1 MIRRST
7 RAVVLAVLLAGAA
20 LSPCAAVAR
29 PTPATPIP
37 QGVRVPSWEQ
47 LSPTQRRDLA
57 HLAGRWDGLP
67 ASRRVAILE
76 RWQRWQSIPPA
87 QRETLRRGERN
98 FQSMSPPLR
107 AQMRRSLAAVAELPP
122 AEQRRL
128 RQIWRSLSPAGRR
141 EWLERGGPGYAPPP
155 R

>member
-1 MIRRST
+1 MQSRT
-7 RAVVLAVLLAGAA
+7 RALLLVAVL
-20 LSPCAAVAR
+20 AAVAA
-29 PTPATPIP
+29 PSLAYAQSEAAPIP
-37 QGVRVPSWEQ
+37 QGVRVPAWKQ
-47 LSPTQRRDLA
+47 LSPAQRRDLA
-57 HLAGRWDGLP
+57 RLADRWDTMP

-76 RWQRWQSIPPA
+76 RWQRWQSIPPE

-98 FQSMSPPLR
+98 FQSMPAPLR

-128 RQIWRSLSPAGRR
+128 RATWRSLSPELRR
-141 EWLERGGPGYAPPP
+141 EWLERGGPGFAPPP